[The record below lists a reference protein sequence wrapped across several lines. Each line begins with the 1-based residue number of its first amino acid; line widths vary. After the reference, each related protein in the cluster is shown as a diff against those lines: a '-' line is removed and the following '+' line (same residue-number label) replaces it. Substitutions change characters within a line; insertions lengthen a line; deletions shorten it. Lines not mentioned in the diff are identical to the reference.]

1 MADQIVE
8 LSGLTMKHK
17 YAVPFGNQ
25 KSREKSRIIVPPNPS
40 QENTLACR
48 SMLKVVL

>member
-1 MADQIVE
+1 MADQVVG
-8 LSGLTMKHK
+8 LSGVTMKHK

-25 KSREKSRIIVPPNPS
+25 RSREKSRIIVPPNPS

>member
-1 MADQIVE
+1 MADQVVG

-17 YAVPFGNQ
+17 YAVPFDNQ
-25 KSREKSRIIVPPNPS
+25 RSREKRRIIVPPNPS
-40 QENTLACR
+40 QENTLARR